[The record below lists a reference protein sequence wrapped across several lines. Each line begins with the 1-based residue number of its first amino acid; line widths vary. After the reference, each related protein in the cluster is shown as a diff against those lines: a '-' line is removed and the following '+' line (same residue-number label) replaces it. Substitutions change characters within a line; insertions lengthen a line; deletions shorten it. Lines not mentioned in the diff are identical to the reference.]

1 MLFLSQNITGSRL
14 KYNSLYG
21 FRLDFLLCYVSD
33 GFSYF
38 SDYNLARLPFHVSAN
53 TVFLNMCKPK

>member
-14 KYNSLYG
+14 KYNSLY
-21 FRLDFLLCYVSD
+21 DFLLCYVSD